1 MRIEFKAYGG
11 TGELIGRS
19 FVVLMALNTCNIL
32 QDESNECVIYRL
44 DFDDNDPKGDINND
58 YKYLSD
64 IVSDYKALYDRKL
77 GFLAPIAIKM
87 DNHNLKTIR
96 SMVYPNES
104 IYSLR
109 SIYIDNTFD
118 AVQQEQIESFLTGIF
133 TSDKNDAKKTKEL
146 ERSNRDGNYGDLAV
160 NSFINERIIT
170 ENAYAQSGIY
180 NELQNAIASGANS
193 IVFYAGST
201 DGGTANTNIDKDI
214 QSLLNTFANVERS
227 NYKLYSLRTTPYSK
241 FEQVENDTEDN
252 AVDRA
257 ITERILKNKF
267 QMAKGVLERIDKQNQ
282 DPSRPNYYDFED
294 GAPYWLD
301 GLFFGC
307 SNTLDVTAHK
317 IRKDNQFHP
326 SHFVELGLAK
336 EAMDA
341 IAGRLPAAKGEHIYV
356 YNDGGGRID
365 GQTVE
370 FVTAESFFEEA
381 TISYSQKLCVWKHKE
396 IHKASTFFRAFLLTL
411 VTIQSGLIPDLQQ
424 CKEHGKT
431 NKSYLLHLFCTK
443 LSLFGDITTDKNM
456 PDLCGFMADDL
467 NKFVKQC
474 KFIVM
479 AFSNVMEVSSFN
491 VGNPVRL
498 AEPEIKYLY
507 DTDLEGNPIEN
518 KRLVVVKDETSG
530 RFRITTCTDG
540 NPKFPPLEN
549 FPTCRFRTE
558 GSSGGNAQQELRKE
572 QITKKLKGDSPSKG
586 VQLANNMITRIF
598 EWYLIDSKT

>member
-19 FVVLMALNTCNIL
+19 FVVLMALNACNISK
-32 QDESNECVIYRL
+32 DESNECVIYRL

-64 IVSDYKALYDRKL
+64 IVLDYKALYERKL
-77 GFLAPIAIKM
+77 GFLAPIALKM
-87 DNHNLKTIR
+87 DNHSLKAIR
-96 SMVYPNES
+96 AMVYPNES
-104 IYSLR
+104 TYSLR
-109 SIYIDNTFD
+109 SIYINNTND
-118 AVQQEQIESFLTGIF
+118 AQKQEQIESFLTGIF
-133 TSDKNDAKKTKEL
+133 TSDPNDPQQTKEL

-180 NELQNAIASGANS
+180 NDLQTAITAGANS

-214 QSLLNTFANVERS
+214 QSLLNTFANVARTD
-227 NYKLYSLRTTPYSK
+227 YRLYSLRTTPYSK
-241 FEQVENDTEDN
+241 FEQTENDTADN

-267 QMAKGVLERIDKQNQ
+267 QMAKGVLERIDKQNH
-282 DPSRPNYYDFED
+282 DPARPHYYDFED
-294 GAPYWLD
+294 GKDYWLD

-326 SHFVELGLAK
+326 SHLVELGLAK
-336 EAMDA
+336 QAMDA
-341 IAGRLPAAKGEHIYV
+341 IAGRLPAANGEHLYV

-370 FVTAESFFEEA
+370 TVTPEKFFEDA
-381 TISYSQKLCVWKHKE
+381 TISYKPKICAWSSKDTHKL
-396 IHKASTFFRAFLLTL
+396 STFFRAFLLTL
-411 VTIQSGLIPDLQQ
+411 VTIQSGLIPDLQE
-424 CKEHGKT
+424 CKETGRT
-431 NKSYLLHLFCTK
+431 NRMYLRHLFCTK
-443 LSLFGDITTDKNM
+443 VSLFGDITTAPNM

-467 NKFVKQC
+467 IKFVKQC

-479 AFSNVMEVSSFN
+479 AFSNVMEVSTFN
-491 VGNPVRL
+491 VGSPVKF
-498 AEPEIKYLY
+498 AESEIKYLY
-507 DTDLEGNPIEN
+507 DTDLEGNPIEGT
-518 KRLVVVKDETSG
+518 RLTILKDEATN
-530 RFRITTCTDG
+530 RFSIAPCTDG
-540 NPKFPPLEN
+540 NPKFPCLAS
-549 FPTCRFRTE
+549 FPTCRFKSQE
-558 GSSGGNAQQELRKE
+558 SGGQQLLQKE
-572 QITKKLKGDSPSKG
+572 QITKKITGDPPSKG
-586 VQLANNMITRIF
+586 IQLANNMITRIF